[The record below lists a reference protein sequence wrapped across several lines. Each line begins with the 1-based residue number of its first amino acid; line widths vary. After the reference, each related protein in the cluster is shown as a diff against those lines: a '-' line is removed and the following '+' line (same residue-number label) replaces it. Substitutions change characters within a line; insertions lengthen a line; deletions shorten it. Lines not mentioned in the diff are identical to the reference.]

1 MAKKRASGPREPCP
15 ECGKMMSAG
24 AGMATHRRLVHMVT
38 KEAAS
43 PAASP
48 DAAFEDEK
56 SPGDSPFVTDEQVP
70 GQPQG
75 TKAKKWFQRGGADK
89 DATKPIK
96 PRIHHPRVNT
106 AGFFTEAWTGVGNL
120 VVRSDVPV
128 GRVLLFQAPCV
139 GDIIDEE
146 ISGTAAD
153 KLIQPVVRWWEK
165 GSTIG
170 ALVGVPIVV
179 AMIERQPERQA
190 LLVPML
196 RSMMGP
202 MLVQMAKGAKK
213 AKKRQEAE
221 MAAIEDLDDF
231 LPPEMVAEMKRT
243 NKSPADFLIEMIF
256 ADMPTPTPETVP

>member
-1 MAKKRASGPREPCP
+1 MAPPSKPKEACP
-15 ECGKMMSAG
+15 ECGLPFTPG
-24 AGMATHRRLVHMVT
+24 IGMRTHRRIKHLIT
-38 KEAAS
+38 DS
-43 PAASP
+43 PAASTP
-48 DAAFEDEK
+48 DSDDTTD
-56 SPGDSPFVTDEQVP
+56 DSPFAEQVP

-75 TKAKKWFQRGGADK
+75 TRAKKFWQKGGGDDK
-89 DATKPIK
+89 ATKPIK
-96 PRIHHPRVNT
+96 PKIHHARVST
-106 AGFFTEAWTGVGNL
+106 ASFFEEAWTGAGNL
-120 VVRSDVPV
+120 VARSDVPV

-146 ISGTAAD
+146 IAGTAAD
-153 KLIQPVVRWWEK
+153 KLVQPVVRWWEK

-179 AMIERQPERQA
+179 AMIERQPERRA
-190 LLVPML
+190 ILLPML

-231 LPPEMVAEMKRT
+231 LPPEMVAEMKKSGR
-243 NKSPADFLIEMIF
+243 SPADYLIEMIF
-256 ADMPTPTPETVP
+256 AEQPTAQEAPA